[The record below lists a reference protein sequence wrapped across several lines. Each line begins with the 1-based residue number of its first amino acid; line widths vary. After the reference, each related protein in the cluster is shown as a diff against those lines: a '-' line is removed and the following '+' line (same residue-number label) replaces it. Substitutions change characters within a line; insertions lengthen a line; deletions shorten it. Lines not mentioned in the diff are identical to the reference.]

1 METKI
6 KDLVTKTNIKML
18 SSLATFALVI
28 TTMASNQR
36 CWYVLHEEKLP
47 ENSKWWKKILLM
59 KIEKFIFMD

>member
-1 METKI
+1 MIKI
-6 KDLVTKTNIKML
+6 KNLITETNVKML

-47 ENSKWWKKILLM
+47 ENSKKLR
-59 KIEKFIFMD
+59 KF

>member
-6 KDLVTKTNIKML
+6 KDLVTKTML

-47 ENSKWWKKILLM
+47 ENSKKLR
-59 KIEKFIFMD
+59 KF

>member
-1 METKI
+1 MIKI
-6 KDLVTKTNIKML
+6 KNLIAKTNVKML

-47 ENSKWWKKILLM
+47 ENSKKLR
-59 KIEKFIFMD
+59 KF